1 MIYDIILEFLK
12 KNWKLYTWAIVGFLS
27 IPLQKVWMPH
37 YYGKIIEQLN
47 GKKIDLAKI
56 TFLYIIGI
64 WIMVQV
70 LGILV
75 SYINKLIWPKMHTYV
90 RNRFMYLILDRYN
103 ESYEDVKTGD
113 LQSKI
118 QSLPYIIGGI
128 IRDLQEFVFTNS
140 LTIISTF
147 TYLYF
152 YHYQL
157 ALVYLISIICI
168 IYLSC
173 SYVKDCGPDIKKLEE
188 IYDEYFEE
196 VDDTF
201 QNLMSV
207 YTNKKIEDEKKR
219 ISVKNNKIENKQIKS
234 NTCNLKYKGIYSLA
248 NIIVFICLNTFA
260 YYLYANNKIPITVL
274 VSVFIINYT
283 LLSDLLNIF
292 YDAQSYL
299 EMIGKVKYVNSFI
312 EKLPPER
319 KVNNKEK
326 IKNTK
331 NINIQL
337 KNIWFKHP
345 GSDNYI
351 YKNLNLN
358 IPANQDIVI
367 MGKIGSGKSTFAKML
382 VGLQHHQK
390 GNIYLNDQN
399 SKDININHI
408 RKQIIYIPQHPQ
420 LFNRTLYENIT
431 YGLSESETK
440 KIKERDITDLLRQLQ
455 FDDLANK
462 FSDMMHQEVGKKG
475 SKLSGGQRQII
486 WILRAYFRKSSIVFL
501 DEPTSSLDP
510 DSKRQVM
517 DMIRL
522 LKETKTVIVIT
533 HDTDLKQ
540 GMDRLIVFED
550 GAIIKDQILQ

>member
-1 MIYDIILEFLK
+1 MIYDIILEFIK
-12 KNWKLYTWAIVGFLS
+12 KNWNLYIWTFVGFLS

-47 GKKIDLAKI
+47 NKKIETAKI
-56 TFLYIIGI
+56 TFIYIIGI
-64 WIMVQV
+64 WIIIQV
-70 LGILV
+70 LSILV
-75 SYINKLIWPKMHTYV
+75 SYINKLIWPKMHTYA
-90 RNRFMYLILDRYN
+90 RNKFMYLIIDRYN

-118 QSLPYIIGGI
+118 QSLPYIISGI
-128 IRDLQEFVFTNS
+128 IRDLQEFIFTNS
-140 LTIISTF
+140 LTVISTF
-147 TYLYF
+147 LYLYF

-157 ALVYLISIICI
+157 ALVYLVSIICI

-207 YTNKKIEDEKKR
+207 YTNKKIEEEKKR
-219 ISVKNNKIENKQIKS
+219 ISEKNVKIENKQIKT

-260 YYLYANNKIPITVL
+260 YYLYINNEIPISVL

-292 YDAQSYL
+292 YDAHSYL
-299 EMIGKVKYVNSFI
+299 EMIGKVKYVNGFI
-312 EKLPPER
+312 EKLPPAIT
-319 KVNNKEK
+319 KNKKDK

-331 NINIQL
+331 HIEIQL
-337 KNIWFKHP
+337 NNIWFKHP
-345 GSDNYI
+345 GSEKYI
-351 YKNLNLN
+351 YENLNMK

-390 GNIYLNDQN
+390 GNIYLNGQN
-399 SKDININHI
+399 TKNLDINDI

-420 LFNRTLYENIT
+420 LFNRTLFENIT
-431 YGLSESETK
+431 YGLSESEIK
-440 KIKERDITDLLRQLQ
+440 KIKEKDIIDLLRQIE
-455 FDDLANK
+455 FTKLANK
-462 FSDMMHQEVGKKG
+462 FADMMHKDVGKKG
-475 SKLSGGQRQII
+475 SKLSGGQRQIV

-510 DSKRQVM
+510 DSKKQVM

-533 HDTDLKQ
+533 HDTDLKK

-550 GAIIKDQILQ
+550 GAIIKDQMIQ

>member
-1 MIYDIILEFLK
+1 MIYQLIIEFLK
-12 KNWKLYTWAIVGFLS
+12 KNWRLYIWTFVGFLS

-47 GKKIDLAKI
+47 NKKLEPAKF
-56 TFLYIIGI
+56 TFLLIVGL
-64 WIMVQV
+64 WIAIQV
-70 LGILV
+70 LTILI
-75 SYINKLIWPKMHTYV
+75 SYINKLIWPKLHTFV
-90 RNRFMYLILDRYN
+90 RNKFMYLILDRYN
-103 ESYEDVKTGD
+103 EAYEDVKTGD

-118 QSLPYIIGGI
+118 QALPYILGGI
-128 IRDLQEFVFTNS
+128 IRDLQEFLFTNI

-147 TYLYF
+147 IYLYY

-157 ALVYLISIICI
+157 ALVYLLSVICI

-173 SYVKDCGPDIKKLEE
+173 SYVKECGPAIKKLEE

-207 YTNKKIEDEKKR
+207 YTNKKISEEKKR
-219 ISVKNNKIENKQIKS
+219 ISAKNSTIEKKQIKS
-234 NTCNLKYKGIYSLA
+234 NTCNLKYKVVYSFA
-248 NIIVFICLNTFA
+248 NIIIFICLNTFA
-260 YYLYANNKIPITVL
+260 YYLYASKQIPISVL

-283 LLSDLLNIF
+283 LLSDLLIIF
-292 YDAQSYL
+292 YDAQAYL
-299 EMIGKVKYVNSFI
+299 EMIGKTKYINAFI
-312 EKLPPER
+312 EKLPPKR
-319 KVNNKEK
+319 KNNKKER

-331 NINIQL
+331 NIEIQL
-337 KNIWFKHP
+337 KDIWFKHP
-345 GSDNYI
+345 GSDKYI
-351 YKNLNLN
+351 YKNLNLK
-358 IPANQDIVI
+358 ISANQDIVI

-390 GNIYLNDQN
+390 GNIYLNGQN
-399 SKDININHI
+399 TKDLDINDI
-408 RKQIIYIPQHPQ
+408 RRQIIYIPQHPQ

-431 YGLSESETK
+431 YGLSDEESK
-440 KIKERDITDLLRQLQ
+440 KIKEKDITDLLRQLQ
-455 FDDLANK
+455 FKDLADK

-475 SKLSGGQRQII
+475 SKLSGGQRQIV

-510 DSKRQVM
+510 DSKEQVM

-533 HDTDLKQ
+533 HDSDLKQ

-550 GAIIKDQILQ
+550 GAIIKDQMIQ

>member
-47 GKKIDLAKI
+47 NKKIEPAKV

-64 WIMVQV
+64 WIMIQA
-70 LGILV
+70 LSILV

-103 ESYEDVKTGD
+103 EAYEDVKTGD

-140 LTIISTF
+140 LTVISTF
-147 TYLYF
+147 IYLYF

-157 ALVYLISIICI
+157 ALVYLVSIICI
-168 IYLSC
+168 VYLSC

-188 IYDEYFEE
+188 IYDDYFEE

-207 YTNKKIEDEKKR
+207 YTNKKIEEEKER
-219 ISVKNNKIENKQIKS
+219 ISSKNNTIENKQIKS
-234 NTCNLKYKGIYSLA
+234 NTCNLKYKGVYSIA

-260 YYLYANNKIPITVL
+260 YYLYASNQIPISVL
-274 VSVFIINYT
+274 ISVFIINYT

-299 EMIGKVKYVNSFI
+299 EMIGKVKYVNGFI
-312 EKLPPER
+312 EKLPPKRE
-319 KVNNKEK
+319 NSNKQK
-326 IKNTK
+326 IKNTT
-331 NINIQL
+331 NIEIQL
-337 KNIWFKHP
+337 KDIWFKHP
-345 GSDNYI
+345 GNDKYI
-351 YKNLNLN
+351 YEDLNLK

-390 GNIYLNDQN
+390 GDIYLNGQN
-399 SKDININHI
+399 TKGLDINDI

-440 KIKERDITDLLRQLQ
+440 KIKEKDITDLLRQLQ
-455 FDDLANK
+455 FDDLAKK
-462 FSDMMHQEVGKKG
+462 FSDMMHQQVGKKG
-475 SKLSGGQRQII
+475 SKLSGGQRQIV

>member
-12 KNWKLYTWAIVGFLS
+12 KNWKLYTWSIIGFLS

-47 GKKIDLAKI
+47 NKKIEPAKM

-70 LGILV
+70 LSILV

-103 ESYEDVKTGD
+103 EAYEDVKTGD

-140 LTIISTF
+140 LTVISTF
-147 TYLYF
+147 IYLYF

-168 IYLSC
+168 VYLSC

-207 YTNKKIEDEKKR
+207 YTNKKITEEKQR
-219 ISVKNNKIENKQIKS
+219 ISSKNNTIENKQIKS

-260 YYLYANNKIPITVL
+260 YYLYASKKIPISVL

-283 LLSDLLNIF
+283 LLGDLLNIF

-299 EMIGKVKYVNSFI
+299 EMIGKVKYVNGFI
-312 EKLPPER
+312 AKLPPKR
-319 KVNNKEK
+319 KTNKKQK

-331 NINIQL
+331 NIEIQL
-337 KNIWFKHP
+337 KDIWFKHP
-345 GSDNYI
+345 GSDKYI
-351 YKNLNLN
+351 YEDLNLK

-390 GNIYLNDQN
+390 GNIYLNGQN
-399 SKDININHI
+399 SKELDINDI
-408 RKQIIYIPQHPQ
+408 RRQIIYIPQHPQ

-431 YGLSESETK
+431 YGLSEAESK
-440 KIKERDITDLLRQLQ
+440 KIKEKDITDLLRQLQ
-455 FDDLANK
+455 FDDLAKK

-475 SKLSGGQRQII
+475 SKLSGGQRQIV